1 MRCSEQTLAKY
12 ATQGCGPEYH
22 RYGRDVVYVVEK
34 LDEWAQTRLSPPVRS
49 TSQSDAPAALGAA
62 SEHSAAAAQSL
73 LDGGGQLGHAAEG
86 QFQSLGGIRSPRRS
100 AVALRHRRP
109 RATSPLKHAPKE
121 HNYGPAHDGSSCH

>member
-49 TSQSDAPAALGAA
+49 TSQTDAPAALGAG
-62 SEHSAAAAQSL
+62 SEHSAAAAQSF
-73 LDGGGQLGHAAEG
+73 LDGSGQLAAPRTTRAEETFFVPPASNKEG
-86 QFQSLGGIRSPRRS
+86 
-100 AVALRHRRP
+100 
-109 RATSPLKHAPKE
+109 
-121 HNYGPAHDGSSCH
+121 

>member
-73 LDGGGQLGHAAEG
+73 LDGGGQLATLPKGNSSHLEASAAPAEVP
-86 QFQSLGGIRSPRRS
+86 SRS
-100 AVALRHRRP
+100 ATAAHARHRR
-109 RATSPLKHAPKE
+109 
-121 HNYGPAHDGSSCH
+121 